1 MSCCCQPAPV
11 AVPLAASCCASA
23 RKNKAANG
31 SEWAVLGVLILLSGL
46 TMNVSLAVNLSA
58 LAGDT
63 RLVIHGLLAA
73 AGVLALLLGGHDLFA
88 PAWRALKQ
96 RRIVTEHLFLAGIFA
111 AWSVSVHAT
120 LTGSGAVFYEVPV
133 LLPAIRRFGSILLA
147 RQRTRIDDA
156 AHELLTGIASARVW
170 QQEGW
175 HMSPLSAVVVGDR
188 LLVRAGETIPAD
200 ATITAGRAYVQTR
213 ALTGEPF
220 PAALETGA
228 AVSAG
233 MIVLDGELELSVH
246 TATSELAH
254 LAASTQALL
263 EQPPAFLRSVE
274 KVLRWFFPVL
284 LIVSMATLIFWAWH
298 SGWPTAISH
307 SLAVILV
314 ACPCAF
320 GMALPLLFR
329 RGLASCLRR
338 GIEPADAA
346 FMESLSLV
354 RVVAFDKTGTL
365 TVPDMTVASLICAPE
380 VDEATVR
387 AMLAALHR
395 RSTHPV
401 ARPFWRWIAEAQ
413 DIEVRD
419 LCVEPG
425 RGIAVQVKLHGDWMR
440 VRLGHETFM
449 QEPLPTWATSP
460 EPQRRMFLELNG
472 TLASVCLLT
481 EELRASAVTA
491 CAQLSAAGYR
501 TALLTGDATL
511 PAEFA
516 HAFDEARTSQR
527 PAEKAGIISHWE
539 RSGLPVIFIG
549 DGLNDAPALATAT
562 CSIAIGDSAAL
573 ASASAQARWQQPE
586 FAALPGLLE
595 EARALDTRARLILR
609 VALTY
614 NTLGIII
621 AAVGLLHPAAA
632 AVLMLLSSATVMAL
646 AARPLDGVFTPSS
659 NPQKPPTLVKLQSS
673 FA

>member
-1 MSCCCQPAPV
+1 
-11 AVPLAASCCASA
+11 
-23 RKNKAANG
+23 
-31 SEWAVLGVLILLSGL
+31 
-46 TMNVSLAVNLSA
+46 
-58 LAGDT
+58 
-63 RLVIHGLLAA
+63 
-73 AGVLALLLGGHDLFA
+73 
-88 PAWRALKQ
+88 
-96 RRIVTEHLFLAGIFA
+96 
-111 AWSVSVHAT
+111 
-120 LTGSGAVFYEVPV
+120 
-133 LLPAIRRFGSILLA
+133 
-147 RQRTRIDDA
+147 
-156 AHELLTGIASARVW
+156 
-170 QQEGW
+170 
-175 HMSPLSAVVVGDR
+175 
-188 LLVRAGETIPAD
+188 
-200 ATITAGRAYVQTR
+200 
-213 ALTGEPF
+213 
-220 PAALETGA
+220 
-228 AVSAG
+228 
-233 MIVLDGELELSVH
+233 
-246 TATSELAH
+246 
-254 LAASTQALL
+254 
-263 EQPPAFLRSVE
+263 
-274 KVLRWFFPVL
+274 
-284 LIVSMATLIFWAWH
+284 
-298 SGWPTAISH
+298 
-307 SLAVILV
+307 
-314 ACPCAF
+314 
-320 GMALPLLFR
+320 
-329 RGLASCLRR
+329 
-338 GIEPADAA
+338 
-346 FMESLSLV
+346 
-354 RVVAFDKTGTL
+354 
-365 TVPDMTVASLICAPE
+365 
-380 VDEATVR
+380 
-387 AMLAALHR
+387 MLAALHR

-472 TLASVCLLT
+472 TLASVCLLK